1 MEGCEIFVRLRAA
14 WVVPLAWATDAVA
27 ETASAPSVAEH
38 LVADRLR
45 GYPPSDITNVRI
57 RAPKAKAR
65 AARTHTHTA
74 TPTLGPRAADPAAP
88 LRRALIEL
96 IDGERPLGGQE
107 QQVAPPP

>member
-57 RAPKAKAR
+57 RAPKPA
-65 AARTHTHTA
+65 
-74 TPTLGPRAADPAAP
+74 PRAPALTPPLPRSVSAP
-88 LRRALIEL
+88 QI
-96 IDGERPLGGQE
+96 
-107 QQVAPPP
+107 PPRLYDAH